1 MSYGNNFNR
10 ISQIISDTL
19 RKVSKVHE
27 AVQHSC
33 FFAQP
38 RRLRSRRKL
47 VKFVNNQLILEDL
60 QFV

>member
-1 MSYGNNFNR
+1 MSFER
-10 ISQIISDTL
+10 IITEFYEFQGDTL
-19 RKVSKVHE
+19 RKVSKVNE

-47 VKFVNNQLILEDL
+47 V
-60 QFV
+60 